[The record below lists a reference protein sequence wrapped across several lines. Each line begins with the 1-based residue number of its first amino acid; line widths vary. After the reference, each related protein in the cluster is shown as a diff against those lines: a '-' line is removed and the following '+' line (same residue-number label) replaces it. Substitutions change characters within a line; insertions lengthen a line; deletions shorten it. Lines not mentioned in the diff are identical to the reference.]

1 MARID
6 QKIKRSPMLAAVL
19 FCALSS
25 VYLSGIGGFLLASP
39 IRVEPAAPD
48 QISFLAQL
56 SLTDSAAGRLQKP
69 GPSLDSKTQR
79 RQTPLAP
86 LPSGSGAVLLDARN
100 EHPSAFQDERRYS
113 LAAISPPS
121 DRAPPCLTV

>member
-1 MARID
+1 MD
-6 QKIKRSPMLAAVL
+6 QKIKRSPVLAAVL

-25 VYLSGIGGFLLASP
+25 VYLSSSVGFLALP
-39 IRVEPAAPD
+39 VRVESAAPD

-56 SLTDSAAGRLQKP
+56 SLTDSAVGRLQKHGP
-69 GPSLDSKTQR
+69 GLESKAQR

-86 LPSGSGAVLLDARN
+86 LPSGSGPALLDARN
-100 EHPSAFQDERRYS
+100 EHHSAFQDERRYS

-121 DRAPPCLTV
+121 DRAPPRLIV